1 MARSQAWRDLKVVMG
16 GELFRDILKRN
27 SLSGSLRVGERVR
40 GRAALG
46 RSFRAPTWTERYYQD
61 PVNRGQPELH
71 PEEAWSG
78 EVGFDLSPAGG
89 VELSVTG
96 LYRQTRDLIDWA
108 RPLEATSLE
117 GQAPPPWETRN
128 VEEANFKGLEAEF
141 SGPGLLGTHWSV
153 GGMWLSVDS
162 REASGFESKYALKPL
177 EEQVTLALDR
187 TFGADLSLGVNFRRA
202 KRGGEGPYH
211 RIDARGGDGRD

>member
-1 MARSQAWRDLKVVMG
+1 M
-16 GELFRDILKRN
+16 
-27 SLSGSLRVGERVR
+27 GERQ
-40 GRAALG
+40 G
-46 RSFRAPTWTERYYQD
+46 S
-61 PVNRGQPELH
+61 
-71 PEEAWSG
+71 SG

-96 LYRQTRDLIDWA
+96 FYRQTRDLIDWA

-162 REASGFESKYALKPL
+162 REVSGFESKYALKPL

-211 RIDARGGDGRD
+211 RIDARGGFRIGATWLYLDATNLLDEDYADITGAPAPGRALFLGLEVGRGGGGRD